1 MRQLRR
7 PRGAGRRR
15 PIAAGRLDPEKIDE
29 KRFARHLYL
38 PDLPDADLVWRTS
51 GEQRLS
57 NFMLW
62 QAAYSEMVFTD
73 VLWPDVD
80 RRALWRAIEIYAERD
95 RRFGGALPNP
105 ELPDPELPDS

>member
-7 PRGAGRRR
+7 PRRARRR
-15 PIAAGRLDPEKIDE
+15 RARRSPATWPPGRLDPDKVDE
-29 KRFARHLYL
+29 TTFARHLYVPEL
-38 PDLPDADLVWRTS
+38 ADADMVWRTS

-62 QAAYSEMVFTD
+62 QAAYAEMVFTD

-80 RRALWRAIEIYAERD
+80 RRDLWRAIDLYARRD
-95 RRFGGALPNP
+95 RRYGKA
-105 ELPDPELPDS
+105 